1 MERNKLDL
9 LCLLNDV
16 NSSICKIKDEEK
28 LKHCEKKVKDIHS
41 YLKRKK
47 RKTARKSRKKKSTTT
62 NDSFFPMTQESN
74 TSEPLV
80 KKSTMDEPPPTPI
93 QSTATE
99 LSESDTV
106 EPSAEPMDES
116 PSAESPSAKS
126 PSAEPMDEQPVSN
139 MVSTGEDKLSDPDKS
154 VGNMNGGRFTFK
166 FKN

>member
-16 NSSICKIKDEEK
+16 NSSICKIKDEDK
-28 LKHCEKKVKDIHS
+28 LKHCEKKVKDIHT

-47 RKTARKSRKKKSTTT
+47 RKTVRKSRKKKSTTT

-80 KKSTMDEPPPTPI
+80 KESTMDESPPTPI
-93 QSTATE
+93 QSTAPE

-106 EPSAEPMDES
+106 EPSDEPMDES
-116 PSAESPSAKS
+116 PSVESPPEP
-126 PSAEPMDEQPVSN
+126 PSVEPMDEQPVSN
-139 MVSTGEDKLSDPDKS
+139 MVSTNEDKLSDPDKS

>member
-1 MERNKLDL
+1 MERHKLDL

-28 LKHCEKKVKDIHS
+28 LKNCEKKVKDIHS

-47 RKTARKSRKKKSTTT
+47 RKTARKSRKKKNIT
-62 NDSFFPMTQESN
+62 NSFPMTQESN

-80 KKSTMDEPPPTPI
+80 KESTMDESPPTPI
-93 QSTATE
+93 QSTAPE
-99 LSESDTV
+99 LSESDIV
-106 EPSAEPMDES
+106 EPSVEPPPEPPDEP
-116 PSAESPSAKS
+116 PSVEPSVEA
-126 PSAEPMDEQPVSN
+126 MDEQPVSN
-139 MVSTGEDKLSDPDKS
+139 MISTDEDKLSDPDKS